1 MPFDRRERVIGASV
15 EEFVR
20 SLELAFPGAVR
31 AEGNHL
37 SIDAFDARL
46 DIELEVLDPLV
57 IALLR
62 LPRLRARFSFARG
75 APADRD
81 RLFEHLDRATQRGG
95 G

>member
-1 MPFDRRERVIGASV
+1 MPFDRRERVISASV
-15 EEFVR
+15 AEFTR
-20 SLELAFPGAVR
+20 GLELAFPGGVAADGNRVR
-31 AEGNHL
+31 
-37 SIDAFDARL
+37 ITAFDAVL
-46 DIELEVLDPLV
+46 AIEIEVLEPLV

-62 LPRLRARFSFARG
+62 MPRLRARFEFERG